1 MKIVSAPLQFQRSDE
16 VVTVKKKIISI
27 ILFLSLLMSAF
38 PVLDIGVFTANAT
51 DVKRQGDY
59 EYIVI
64 SGREVTIT
72 SYMGKDRNVVVPSEI
87 DGLPVTE
94 IGNHC
99 FNGTGRKVSY
109 NSTESENHP
118 NRFYNKRIKSV
129 TIPSTVKIISE
140 EAFGEMDNLQNVYF
154 SEGLERI
161 EVYAFAECPKL
172 EKIKLPESL
181 VYFNMNSFQET
192 AIEEIVLGKNV
203 TEPVLREF
211 KGSKIKRIICNAPTV
226 YFKRVELNYDT
237 SLEEVVCNGQFLGG
251 DFIGNNT
258 MKRIVCNGHV
268 NYSEIVLLTYK
279 GFYFNC
285 DSDGNNKVFTKDNK
299 NTNEIYEAE
308 NYRYCLNEKSQAVI
322 TQYMGNEKEVIIPS
336 ELDGHT
342 VTELA
347 PLSFS
352 YLKTPYPE
360 ERISVTIPD
369 TVEKI
374 GICAFAYNINL
385 KSVKLS
391 SKLRIIPDEC
401 FESCRSLE
409 NINFPDSVKEIHFR
423 AFEDCV
429 SLENINFSS
438 QLHTLG
444 KFSFYNCESITSLTF
459 PESLKEI
466 GPGAFKNCENLKSVD
481 MLYIEKTGNEA
492 FYNCRKLEKI
502 NYSQKL
508 KKIGS
513 GVFLSCSISGTL
525 DLSAVEE
532 IGSCAFMHCDIK
544 KVILNDNLKRLEY
557 GTFQGCASLAEV
569 NFPSQLEYIGDCC
582 FRSTK
587 ITEVNLGD
595 KLKEIGA
602 LAFDGC
608 KSLSEIK
615 LPEYIEKI
623 GNFAFESTSVST
635 LIIPETLSVIGYGA
649 FADCKALETV
659 FFNAMNC
666 TIGPYM
672 HNDTELDFGNLKDT
686 SPFYGCNIKEI
697 YLGAGITSIGGTSD
711 TYGAFENCESLE
723 EIVIPDTVS
732 QIGKASFKNCSS
744 LEIAVISDSVT
755 SVADDAFD
763 GCEKLTI
770 VCFKDSYIHEYA
782 LNNGITVSTFLV
794 SPIPNQTYT
803 GKKITPPVDVT
814 FSGEPLHKYIDFGVT
829 YENNINVGEA
839 DVIVKGKGDYK
850 AFSNKTKF
858 SIVTKNIT
866 SATISPVADQAYTGN
881 EIMPDVIVTDSSGL
895 LCKDKDYTVSY
906 SGNKKEGTA
915 TITVTGIGNYS
926 GTVSA
931 EFEIVKMNDTEN
943 FFSRMFS
950 SIKAFFVKVGAFFK
964 GIFT

>member
-1 MKIVSAPLQFQRSDE
+1 MKN
-16 VVTVKKKIISI
+16 KIISV
-27 ILFLSLLMSAF
+27 FLSLTIVISVF
-38 PVLDIGVFTANAT
+38 SVLDIGTITAEAI
-51 DVKRQGDY
+51 DIKKYGDY
-59 EYIVI
+59 EYITI
-64 SGREVTIT
+64 LDREVLIT
-72 SYMGKDRNVVVPSEI
+72 SYMGKDRNVIIPSEI

-99 FNGTGRKVSY
+99 FNGSGRKVSY
-109 NSTESENHP
+109 NGTESENHP

-129 TIPSTVKIISE
+129 TIPSTVKKIDE
-140 EAFGEMDNLQNVYF
+140 EAFGKMDNLQNVYF

-268 NYSEIVLLTYK
+268 NYSEIVLLTYE

-285 DSDGNNKVFTKDNK
+285 DSDGNNKVFSKDNQ
-299 NTNEIYEAE
+299 NTNKIYEAE

-360 ERISVTIPD
+360 ERLSVTIPD

-374 GICAFAYNINL
+374 GVYAFAYNINL

-409 NINFPDSVKEIHFR
+409 NINFPDSIKEIHFM

-429 SLENINFSS
+429 SLENIKFSS

-444 KFSFYNCESITSLTF
+444 KFSFYNCESITSLIF
-459 PESLKEI
+459 SENLKEI
-466 GPGAFKNCENLKSVD
+466 GPGAFENCENLKSVD
-481 MLYIEKTGNEA
+481 MPYIEKIGNDA
-492 FYNCRKLEKI
+492 FYECRKLEEI
-502 NYSQKL
+502 NFSQNL

-513 GVFLSCSISGTL
+513 GAFLMCNISGTL

-544 KVILNDNLKRLEY
+544 KVILNDNLKRIES
-557 GTFQGCASLAEV
+557 GTFQGCASLTEV

-587 ITEVNLGD
+587 ITEAIFGD

-608 KSLSEIK
+608 KSLEK
-615 LPEYIEKI
+615 LELPESIEKI
-623 GNFAFESTSVST
+623 GNFAFKRTSVSVLT
-635 LIIPETLSVIGYGA
+635 IPEKLSVIGYGA
-649 FADCKALETV
+649 FDNCKELETLY
-659 FFNAMNC
+659 FYAKSC
-666 TIGPYM
+666 TIDEYM
-672 HNDTELDFGNLKDT
+672 NNDTDLSLDNLKNS
-686 SPFYGCNIKEI
+686 SPFSGCNIKNI
-697 YLGAGITSIGGTSD
+697 YLGAGITSIGGSSD
-711 TYGAFENCESLE
+711 TYGTFENCESLE
-723 EIVIPDTVS
+723 EIMIPDTVS
-732 QIGKASFKNCSS
+732 EIGKASFKNCYS
-744 LEIAVISDSVT
+744 LELAIISDSVT
-755 SVADDAFD
+755 SVADDAFE
-763 GCEKLTI
+763 GCDNLTI
-770 VCFKDSYIHEYA
+770 LCFEDSYIHDYA
-782 LNNGITVSTFLV
+782 LNNGIAVSTFLV
-794 SPIPNQTYT
+794 APIPNQTYT
-803 GKKITPPVDVT
+803 GKKITPPVTVT
-814 FSGEPLHKYIDFGVT
+814 FSGEILHKYIDFGVT

-839 DVIVKGKGDYK
+839 DVIVKGRGDYK
-850 AFSNKTKF
+850 VFSNKTKF
-858 SIVTKNIT
+858 SIVTKNIAST
-866 SATISPVADQAYTGN
+866 TITPIADQAYTGK
-881 EIMPDVIVTDSSGL
+881 EVTPDVIISDSSGIIR
-895 LCKDKDYTVSY
+895 KDKDYTVSY
-906 SGNKKEGTA
+906 SKNKKEGTA
-915 TITVTGIGNYS
+915 TVTVTGIGNYS
-926 GTVSA
+926 GSTSV

-943 FFSRMFS
+943 FFSRMAS
-950 SIKAFFVKVGAFFK
+950 SIKEFFVRVGAFFK
-964 GIFT
+964 SLFSW

>member
-1 MKIVSAPLQFQRSDE
+1 MKN
-16 VVTVKKKIISI
+16 KIISV
-27 ILFLSLLMSAF
+27 FLSLTIVISVF
-38 PVLDIGVFTANAT
+38 SVLDIGTFTAEAI
-51 DVKRQGDY
+51 DIKKYGDY
-59 EYIVI
+59 EYITI
-64 SGREVTIT
+64 LDREVLIT
-72 SYMGKDRNVVVPSEI
+72 SYMGKDRNVIIPSEI

-99 FNGTGRKVSY
+99 FNGSGRKVSY
-109 NSTESENHP
+109 NGTESENHP

-129 TIPSTVKIISE
+129 TIPSTVKKIDE
-140 EAFGEMDNLQNVYF
+140 EAFGKMDNLQNVYF

-251 DFIGNNT
+251 DFIGDNT

-268 NYSEIVLLTYK
+268 NYSEIVFLTYK

-285 DSDGNNKVFTKDNK
+285 DSDGNNKAFSKDNQ
-299 NTNEIYEAE
+299 NTNKIYEAE

-360 ERISVTIPD
+360 ERLSVTIPD

-374 GICAFAYNINL
+374 GVYAFAYNINL

-409 NINFPDSVKEIHFR
+409 NINFPDSIKEIHFM

-429 SLENINFSS
+429 SLENIKFSS

-466 GPGAFKNCENLKSVD
+466 GPGAFENCENLKSVD
-481 MLYIEKTGNEA
+481 MPYIEKIGNDA
-492 FYNCRKLEKI
+492 FYECRKLEEI
-502 NYSQKL
+502 NFSQNL

-513 GVFLSCSISGTL
+513 GAFLMCNISGTL
-525 DLSAVEE
+525 DLYAVEE

-544 KVILNDNLKRLEY
+544 KVILNDNLKRLES
-557 GTFQGCASLAEV
+557 GTFQGCASLTEV

-587 ITEVNLGD
+587 ITEAIFGD

-608 KSLSEIK
+608 KSLEK
-615 LPEYIEKI
+615 LELPESIEKI
-623 GNFAFESTSVST
+623 GNFAFKRTSVSVLT
-635 LIIPETLSVIGYGA
+635 IPEKLSVIGYGA
-649 FADCKALETV
+649 FDNCKELETLY
-659 FFNAMNC
+659 FYAKSC
-666 TIGPYM
+666 TIDEYM
-672 HNDTELDFGNLKDT
+672 NNDTDLSLDNLKNS
-686 SPFYGCNIKEI
+686 SPFSGCNIKNI
-697 YLGAGITSIGGTSD
+697 YLGAGITSIGGSSD
-711 TYGAFENCESLE
+711 TYGTFENCESLE
-723 EIVIPDTVS
+723 EIMIPDTVS
-732 QIGKASFKNCSS
+732 EIGKASFKNCYS
-744 LEIAVISDSVT
+744 LELAIISDSVT
-755 SVADDAFD
+755 SVADDAFE
-763 GCEKLTI
+763 GCDNLTI
-770 VCFKDSYIHEYA
+770 LCFEDSYIHDYA
-782 LNNGITVSTFLV
+782 LNNGIAVSTFLV
-794 SPIPNQTYT
+794 APIPNQTYT
-803 GKKITPPVDVT
+803 GKKITPPVTVT
-814 FSGEPLHKYIDFGVT
+814 FSGEILHKYIDFGVT

-839 DVIVKGKGDYK
+839 DVIVKGRGDYK
-850 AFSNKTKF
+850 VFSNKTKF
-858 SIVTKNIT
+858 SIVTKNIAST
-866 SATISPVADQAYTGN
+866 TITPIAEQAYTGK
-881 EIMPDVIVTDSSGL
+881 EVTPDVIISDSLGIIR
-895 LCKDKDYTVSY
+895 KDKDYTVSY
-906 SGNKKEGTA
+906 SKNKKEGTA
-915 TITVTGIGNYS
+915 TVTVTGIGNYS
-926 GTVSA
+926 GSTSV

-943 FFSRMFS
+943 FFSRMAS
-950 SIKAFFVKVGAFFK
+950 SIKEFFVRVGAFFK
-964 GIFT
+964 SLFSW